1 MQRLN
6 ELPTLCIGVGLLVLV
21 AGQFW
26 SSVPV
31 VTAVALVGVGACAY
45 AAGRWT
51 ERPLAVIAHMMLYI
65 GITVLFAGSR
75 IHAMSTGD
83 ADWRMVDALDFYL
96 AGGLAALACL
106 STMRTVDVR
115 RA

>member
-1 MQRLN
+1 
-6 ELPTLCIGVGLLVLV
+6 
-21 AGQFW
+21 
-26 SSVPV
+26 
-31 VTAVALVGVGACAY
+31 
-45 AAGRWT
+45 
-51 ERPLAVIAHMMLYI
+51 
-65 GITVLFAGSR
+65 
-75 IHAMSTGD
+75 MSTGD